1 MFITRSVKTLFHKFP
16 SYSYG
21 KFVYENPNAS
31 RKERRIALKKFLDS
45 TRNMPKSINN
55 KKNDEK
61 KK

>member
-1 MFITRSVKTLFHKFP
+1 MFITRSVKTLFHKFH

-31 RKERRIALKKFLDS
+31 RKERQNALKKFLDS
-45 TRNMPKSINN
+45 TRNMPKSTNN